1 MTMTMTER
9 ALRTVGG
16 QLRFEMAEAASRV
29 AAAAALVARSRQ
41 AIADA
46 LARRDDAT
54 THLQEAQRRADVN
67 PALLAALRRACAG
80 EIEAGAAHQA
90 SLAWAQR
97 QETRARDELAQL
109 RNRDRL
115 VMRGLADERRKDAG
129 RRAQAELREG
139 DDAWLQH
146 ARSRAR

>member
-1 MTMTMTER
+1 MTMTER

-16 QLRFEMAEAASRV
+16 QLRFEMAEVAARV

-46 LARRDDAT
+46 LARRDDANAQ
-54 THLQEAQRRADVN
+54 LQEAQRRADVN
-67 PALLAALRRACAG
+67 PALLATLRRVCAG
-80 EIEAGAAHQA
+80 EIEACAAHQA

-97 QETRARDELAQL
+97 QEARARDELAQL

-115 VMRGLADERRKDAG
+115 VLRGLADERRKDAG
-129 RRAQAELREG
+129 RRAQAALREG
-139 DDAWLQH
+139 DEAWLQH